1 MKNYIIKG
9 IVILCALFLYNE
21 AFSQWEEGELNV
33 SFSLP
38 PVALID
44 IEPDVD
50 NSIHFTISPATES
63 GASPQVIE
71 SSNQPLWINYSSALA
86 NPQNTRSIVAEITGG
101 GLPNGVS
108 LNVEASKHQG
118 AGGDGQFGQPA
129 GKVALSNQPRAI
141 ITNVGNCYTGDG
153 ENNGHLLTFSIEVS
167 DYSQISAASE
177 TSFTI
182 LYTLSDN

>member
-1 MKNYIIKG
+1 MNKYIKTG
-9 IVILCALFLYNE
+9 IAVLCMLFIYNE
-21 AFSQWEEGELNV
+21 ALSQWEEGEINV
-33 SFSLP
+33 NFSLP

-63 GASPQVIE
+63 GASPQVRE
-71 SSNQPLWINYSSALA
+71 SSAQTLWINYSSALA
-86 NPQNTRSIVAEITGG
+86 NPQNTRSIIAEISGG
-101 GLPNGVS
+101 GLPDGVS
-108 LNVEASKHQG
+108 LNVEASKYQG
-118 AGGDGQFGQPA
+118 MGDGQFGQPA
-129 GKVALSNQPRAI
+129 GKVTLSNQPRAI
-141 ITNVGNCYTGDG
+141 ITNVGNCFTGDG

-167 DYSQISAASE
+167 DYSQISAANE